1 MPEMDKRLKRIR
13 ALLDRAQRVDTAPK
27 EAEAASQ
34 KAMRLMVEHG
44 IDRAMIDAVAGANAA
59 DTIDSLTIAMH
70 RPYTFEKG
78 ELLSAVAWV
87 FGCDS
92 SARCY
97 HGRHAIESVTLY
109 GYRSDMERA
118 QLLYTSLV
126 MQATNEM
133 AATREPLGT
142 PRVTFL
148 RDFLYGFSTAVTN
161 RLREYQQE
169 AAEKY
174 EAEHRAEP
182 ATAGSENAPVSVLP
196 VLADRRERVKTFF
209 EEQTQGLPT
218 AKPVERDGVGMYAGH
233 IAGQRADLGHGPR
246 VSTGPA
252 SQDTLTLVAA
262 ESVIPAW
269 ITDDHWQALADVA
282 LSGSL
287 PCAAQMGA
295 TSAFHLEVMRAVVGY
310 CRSHGSEHTAWGPLV
325 GAARERARAVVAGDH
340 GKINEL
346 AFAVMAEVHDRIEH
360 WMRKRRGGY

>member
-13 ALLDRAQRVDTAPK
+13 ALLDRAQRVDTAPE
-27 EAEAASQ
+27 EAEAARQ

-44 IDRAMIDAVAGANAA
+44 IDQAMIDAVSGANAA
-59 DTIDSLTIAMH
+59 ETINSLTITMH

-78 ELLSAVAWV
+78 ELLSAIAWV

-92 SARCY
+92 SASRY
-97 HGRHAIESVTLY
+97 PGRHAIESVTLY

-133 AATREPLGT
+133 AAVREPFGV

-148 RDFLYGFSTAVTN
+148 RDFLYGFSLAVTN
-161 RLREYQQE
+161 RLREYQQ
-169 AAEKY
+169 AATEKY
-174 EAEHRAEP
+174 EAQHRAESA
-182 ATAGSENAPVSVLP
+182 ATGSENAPVSVLP

-209 EEQTQGLPT
+209 ESQTEGLPT
-218 AKPVERDGVGMYAGH
+218 ATPVERDGVGMYVGH
-233 IAGQRADLGHGPR
+233 VAGQRADLGHGPR

-252 SQDTLTLVAA
+252 AQDTLTLVAA
-262 ESVIPAW
+262 EPVIPAW
-269 ITDDHWQALADVA
+269 ITGDHWQVLADVA
-282 LSGSL
+282 MSGSQ

-295 TSAFHLEVMRAVVGY
+295 TPAFHLEVMRAVVGY
-310 CRSHGSEHTAWGPLV
+310 CRSHGAEHTAWGPLV
-325 GAARERARAVVAGDH
+325 GAARERARAVVAGDP

-346 AFAVMAEVHDRIEH
+346 AFAVLSEVHDRIDL
-360 WMRKRRGGY
+360 WMSRRAG